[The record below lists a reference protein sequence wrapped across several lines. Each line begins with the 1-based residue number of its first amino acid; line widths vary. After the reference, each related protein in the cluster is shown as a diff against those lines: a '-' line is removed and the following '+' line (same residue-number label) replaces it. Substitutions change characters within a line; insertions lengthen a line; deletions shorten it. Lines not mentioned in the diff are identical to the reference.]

1 MKKQYKFLIVVALA
15 LVLLLGITVA
25 VSAVSGAA
33 FTTFNAHVD
42 GSSKDVCKQ
51 TPINCNH
58 YGAKEYVWLNG
69 GPAANGLG
77 PDGEY
82 FFAVLEPGG
91 QPNPNDGAVVPG
103 VANGDKNL
111 SDDYDAYTN
120 RIFTITEGE
129 VSAYAGDHWLDS
141 GQNEPG
147 PGDPKPNGLPPFIR
161 LFPYSDTT
169 NPGGV
174 YIMAICSLEDGY
186 PVDPRDC
193 KYDAFKVK
201 KVTKLEV
208 SFMLSG
214 MKFLDVNGDGL
225 KDGDPGLAGWTINIT
240 GTAPNGTAINTT
252 VTTGPGGYWE
262 WFSPVYTFI
271 GNAKPQNV
279 SLKVCEVLQPG
290 WTQTY
295 PNDSDDCHDIAFTP
309 TGFESFFDID
319 FGNGAPNINVTK
331 SCPAVVLVGQPIGYT
346 FGVANTGNVN
356 LVNVNVSD
364 PTIGFNND
372 PNISLVPGGTHN
384 YGASITPNSPQIIN
398 NTVSAS
404 GDYGL
409 TTVFATVNDS
419 DNCTTRV
426 VDARISIATSGT
438 NGITEAHTFTVT
450 VEKNDGTGWT
460 PASGVVVTPSE
471 SGAGDITG
479 ETCSAG
485 TDGNGQC
492 TVTVNSNTA
501 GQSTVN
507 ASATV
512 NVGGLNVNVATNGY
526 GAHNVSNV
534 KTWVA
539 GSLTWFKY
547 DNASH
552 LLGGATFEVCR
563 THDRFDIDIA
573 DVCVTVKDNNAPDTD
588 PTNGEFLLTGLVL
601 GRYTIEETVP
611 PVGFEGDAFIDTVE
625 LTLVNPNGTAAHHWV
640 NVPFEGCT
648 PGFWQGGNDFGTAGG
663 KWLWDENNDQD
674 WPASGGA
681 GFNPYIWT
689 TSFNG
694 FFTSYDGLNG
704 FDMMSL
710 VGTGGGSDDF
720 QKAARALVA
729 AYLNSSWGM
738 NYPYTTGEL
747 AGMWAD
753 AVASGDFASLHT
765 ALGTANE
772 SSADTDGDGIGDTH
786 MCPISASGY

>member
-1 MKKQYKFLIVVALA
+1 MKPKYKFMLVGALA
-15 LVLLLGITVA
+15 LVLLIGITVV

-42 GSSKDVCKQ
+42 GSSKNVCKQ
-51 TPINCNH
+51 TAINCNH

-77 PDGEY
+77 PDGQY

-120 RIFTITEGE
+120 RIFTVTDGE
-129 VSAYAGDHWLDS
+129 VSAYSGDHWLDS
-141 GQNEPG
+141 GKNEPG

-161 LFPYSDTT
+161 LYPYSDTT

-214 MKFLDVNGDGL
+214 IKFLDVNGDSG
-225 KDGDPGLAGWTINIT
+225 KVGDPGLAGWTITIK
-240 GTAPNGTAINTT
+240 GTAPDGSAINTSV
-252 VTTGPGGYWE
+252 VTGANGYWE
-262 WFSPVYTFI
+262 WFSPVYVFT

-279 SLKVCEVLQPG
+279 TLEVCEVLQGG

-295 PNDSDDCHDIAFTP
+295 PGGDGCHDIAFTP

-319 FGNGAPNINVTK
+319 FGNGKPAIDVEK
-331 SCPAVVLVGQPIGYT
+331 SCPAVVRVGLPIDYDFDVT
-346 FGVANTGNVN
+346 NTGNVN

-364 PTIGFNND
+364 PTIGFDNN
-372 PNISLVPGGTHN
+372 PNIALAP
-384 YGASITPNSPQIIN
+384 GASQHYDAQITPSSPQVIN
-398 NTVSAS
+398 NTVNAS

-409 TTVFATVNDS
+409 TTVFATATDS
-419 DNCTTRV
+419 DNCSTSV
-426 VDARISIATSGT
+426 VDARISIVQSDK
-438 NGITEAHTFTVT
+438 NGITEPHTFTVT

-460 PASGVVVTPSE
+460 PAANVVVTPSE
-471 SGAGDITG
+471 SGVGDITG

-485 TDGNGQC
+485 TDVNGQC

-512 NVGGLNVNVATNGY
+512 SVGGLDVNVATNGY
-526 GAHNVSNV
+526 GAYVVSNV

-539 GSLTWFKY
+539 GSLVWFKY
-547 DNASH
+547 DDANH

-563 THDRFDIDIA
+563 THDRFGNDIA
-573 DVCVTVKDNNAPDTD
+573 DVCVTVKDNNSPDED
-588 PTNGEFLLTGLVL
+588 ADNGEFLLTGLVL

-611 PVGFEGDAFIDTVE
+611 PVGFKGDTFVDTIE
-625 LTLVNPNGTAAHHWV
+625 LSLDYPNGTASHIWV

-663 KWLWDENNDQD
+663 KWLWNEILDPQ
-674 WPASGGA
+674 WVASGGA

-689 TSFNG
+689 TLFND
-694 FFTSYDGLNG
+694 FFAPYGGLAG
-704 FDMMSL
+704 FDMMDL
-710 VGTGGGSDDF
+710 VGTGGGPDDF
-720 QKAARALVA
+720 QKAARMLVA

-738 NYPYTTGEL
+738 NYPYTTAEL
-747 AGMWAD
+747 KDMWAD
-753 AVASGDFASLHT
+753 AVTSGDFASLHNT
-765 ALGTANE
+765 LGTANE
-772 SSADTDGDGIGDTH
+772 SKADTDGDGVGDTH